1 MSQKYNNVED
11 AEASYGLDVDFYLSD
26 ASTIVSQSQ
35 EPLRLDEKLISSIK
49 SLTQQQLQEAFTHAL
64 AAVKD
69 KKAFLLKILGVVQLS
84 STAWIEIIECL
95 YQQLPYQEKM
105 VLLDKQ
111 FADVAIAEG
120 IDTNPADFA
129 SISLGAMKVLQE
141 SGKPNLHR
149 MPFGLMQYQMEFFTS
164 TNVMQVRHFFVD
176 VVLILQI
183 VKFTDFKSFSKKKI
197 HGAQRFQTMRSMVA
211 RHSLYKKRKLIW
223 LRKGKC

>member
-1 MSQKYNNVED
+1 MRQKYNNVED

-49 SLTQQQLQEAFTHAL
+49 SLTQQQLQEAFT
-64 AAVKD
+64 
-69 KKAFLLKILGVVQLS
+69 
-84 STAWIEIIECL
+84 TTP
-95 YQQLPYQEKM
+95 YQQKM

-111 FADVAIAEG
+111 FVDVAIAEG

-141 SGKPNLHR
+141 SEKPNLIYKWSKCVLGEDGKSLIPLHG

-164 TNVMQVRHFFVD
+164 TNVMQVSHFFVD

-183 VKFTDFKSFSKKKI
+183 VKFTDLKSFSKKKI

-211 RHSLYKKRKLIW
+211 RQKLIQ
-223 LRKGKC
+223 KT